1 MILNK
6 TVYLILKA
14 FKKRFF
20 SLLPQLPPGDVE
32 LLSLE
37 EKKKFLV
44 LEVSF
49 LFLGMMYYFFSFG
62 QNKTLP
68 TTSQT
73 QVWHTNEHLCL

>member
-14 FKKRFF
+14 FRKRFF

-49 LFLGMMYYFFSFG
+49 IFFGIMYYFFFFFFG
-62 QNKTLP
+62 QNKTPP
-68 TTSQT
+68 TTLP
-73 QVWHTNEHLCL
+73 NIGMAYK